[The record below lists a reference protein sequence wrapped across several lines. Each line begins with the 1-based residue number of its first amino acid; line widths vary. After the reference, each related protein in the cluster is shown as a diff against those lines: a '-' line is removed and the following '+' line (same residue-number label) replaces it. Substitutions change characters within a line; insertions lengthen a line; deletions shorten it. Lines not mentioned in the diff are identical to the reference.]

1 MRPRALVYGDVD
13 LNLIDGSAIWAQGMV
28 QALARAGC
36 AVTLVLKAPV
46 RTGRLVDPLRA
57 LPGVTVRS
65 PHAEGLIDIEG
76 AMPPKTAAA
85 VLARVD
91 EEERRGSGE
100 GEPPE
105 GGFDLII
112 VRGRRLAGKLSAG
125 PLAGRLWTYLT
136 DVPQSAAQFDG
147 SSKGELRRI
156 ADASRVLL
164 CQTEELRGFLES
176 AVPATAGKSVLFP
189 PVVVLPDGLEPRPSG
204 APDGRALKLVYT
216 GKFAPRWN
224 TYEMTSL
231 PRLLAIRGV
240 DAELNMVGDKIHD
253 DPEDPGFATRM
264 RTALE
269 SGQGVV
275 WHGGHPRAEA
285 MRLTAACDVGL
296 SWRHPEMDASLELS
310 TKVLEC
316 GTLGVP
322 VVLNRTPMH
331 ERLFGVDYP
340 LFAATETDVLD
351 ALTLIGKNPDVF
363 TLAAERCRAAAA
375 EFTLDAAAGRLRVCL
390 AQTFPEPSP
399 TVLAAAAEH
408 ERTTARL
415 GTAGDDGL
423 AALDEALTGSAAAAA
438 ASPGGQRRLRVGV
451 AGHDLKF
458 FTRLLD
464 YLRSRPDME
473 VRVDKWAAL
482 KVHDEDRSQELADW
496 ADVIVCEWCGPNA
509 IWYAHHKRPGQR
521 LVVRLH
527 RFELYARWPRHLPI
541 DAVDEIICVSPHYA
555 DLTRELTGWPTGKVT
570 TIPNWVDD
578 HQLDRP
584 KLTGAEH
591 HLGMIGIAPSRK
603 RLDLALDALE
613 ELRRDDPRFTLFVKT
628 KLPWEYWW
636 IWQKEEERAHYEQV
650 FRRIR
655 RSPLLAGGVV
665 FDSYGRDVASWL
677 RRIGFVLST
686 SDDESF
692 HLAPAEGMA
701 SGAVPVLL
709 GWPGAET
716 IYDARW
722 IHADPSAMAAS
733 IASTVSLGRWE
744 HDRLLARDQ
753 VRAAYG
759 LDEVCRQW
767 TDMLATTTEAT
778 PARTP

>member
-1 MRPRALVYGDVD
+1 M
-13 LNLIDGSAIWAQGMV
+13 NLIDGSAIWVQGMV

-65 PHAEGLIDIEG
+65 PHAERLVDAAQ
-76 AMPPKTAAA
+76 AMAPRTAAQI
-85 VLARVD
+85 LARVD
-91 EEERRGSGE
+91 GDD
-100 GEPPE
+100 P
-105 GGFDLII
+105 FDLVV
-112 VRGRRLAGKLSAG
+112 VRGRRLAAKLAAS

-136 DVPQSAAQFDG
+136 DVPQAAGAFEG
-147 SSKGELRRI
+147 AAKGELRRI
-156 ADASRVLL
+156 ADASRLLL

-189 PVVVLPDGLEPRPSG
+189 PVVVLPDGLEPRPDG
-204 APDGRALKLVYT
+204 PPDGRALRLVYT

-231 PRLLAIRGV
+231 PRLLGMRGV
-240 DAELNMVGDKIHD
+240 DAELHMVGDKIHD
-253 DPEDPGFATRM
+253 DPADPAFAARM

-269 SGQGVV
+269 TGQGVV
-275 WHGGHPRAEA
+275 WHGGHPRAGA
-285 MRLTAACDVGL
+285 MRLTAAGDVGL

-331 ERLFGVDYP
+331 ERLLGADYP
-340 LFAATETDVLD
+340 LFAASESDVVD
-351 ALTLIGKNPDVF
+351 ALTLIGKNPDVY
-363 TLAAERCRAAAA
+363 TLAAGRCRTAAAD
-375 EFTLDAAAGRLRVCL
+375 FTLDAAAGRLTRHL
-390 AQTFPEPSP
+390 AQAFPEPSDA
-399 TVLAAAAEH
+399 VLDATARYAARARAAATAPEVLSTAPPAEPP
-408 ERTTARL
+408 
-415 GTAGDDGL
+415 L
-423 AALDEALTGSAAAAA
+423 APLAVAE
-438 ASPGGQRRLRVGV
+438 RRLLRIGV

-473 VRVDKWAAL
+473 VRVDHWAAL
-482 KVHDEDRSQELADW
+482 KVHDPDRSRELADW
-496 ADVIVCEWCGPNA
+496 ADVVVCEWCGPNA
-509 IWYAHHKRPGQR
+509 LWYARNKRPGQR

-527 RFELYARWPRHLPI
+527 RFELYAGWPKHLDI
-541 DAVDEIICVSPHYA
+541 DAVDQVVCVSPHYA
-555 DLTRELTGWPTGKVT
+555 GLTRDITGWPAGKVT
-570 TIPNWVDD
+570 VVPNWVDD
-578 HQLDRP
+578 DQLDRP
-584 KLTGAEH
+584 KLAGARH

-603 RLDLALDALE
+603 RLDLALDVLE
-613 ELRRDDPRFTLFVKT
+613 ELRRDDPRFTLFVKS

-636 IWQKEEERAHYEQV
+636 IWQRDDEREHYERV

-655 RSPLLAGGVV
+655 RSPLLSGGVV

-701 SGAVPVLL
+701 AGAVPALL
-709 GWPGAET
+709 GWPGADT
-716 IYDARW
+716 IYDPRW
-722 IHADPSAMAAS
+722 IHPDPAAMAAS
-733 IASTVSLGRWE
+733 IASTVAGGRWE
-744 HDRLLARDQ
+744 DERRLAREQ

-759 LDEVCRQW
+759 LEEVCRQW
-767 TDMLATTTEAT
+767 TGLLAAA
-778 PARTP
+778 PARPAEII

>member
-13 LNLIDGSAIWAQGMV
+13 LNMIDGSAIWAQGTV

-36 AVTLVLKAPV
+36 EVTLVLKAPV

-57 LPGVTVRS
+57 VPGVTVRS
-65 PHAEGLIDIEG
+65 PHAEGMFDG
-76 AMPPKTAAA
+76 VMVPRHAATI
-85 VLARVD
+85 LARID
-91 EEERRGSGE
+91 AEEQ
-100 GEPPE
+100 
-105 GGFDLII
+105 GGFDLVV
-112 VRGRRLAGKLSAG
+112 VRGRRVAGRLSMG

-136 DVPQSAAQFDG
+136 DVPQSAAEFTA
-147 SSKGELRRI
+147 SAKAELRRI

-164 CQTEELRGFLES
+164 CQTEELRGFLEG

-189 PVVVLPDGLEPRPSG
+189 PVVVLPDGLEPRPAE
-204 APDGRALKLVYT
+204 APHGRALRLVYT

-231 PRLLAIRGV
+231 PRLLAVRGV
-240 DAELNMVGDKIHD
+240 DAELHMVGDKIHD
-253 DPEDPGFATRM
+253 DPADPGFASRM

-269 SGQGVV
+269 TGEGVV

-296 SWRHPEMDASLELS
+296 SWRDAGMDASLELS

-331 ERLFGVDYP
+331 ERLLGADYP
-340 LFAATETDVLD
+340 LFAATEADVLD

-363 TLAAERCRAAAA
+363 TLAVERCRAAAA
-375 EFTLDAAAGRLRVCL
+375 GFTLDAAADRLRTYLSQV
-390 AQTFPEPSP
+390 FPEPSEA
-399 TVLAAAAEH
+399 VLSVKS
-408 ERTTARL
+408 R
-415 GTAGDDGL
+415 
-423 AALDEALTGSAAAAA
+423 
-438 ASPGGQRRLRVGV
+438 PLRVGV

-458 FTRLLD
+458 FSRLLD

-473 VRVDKWAAL
+473 IRVDHWAAL
-482 KVHDEDRSQELADW
+482 KAHDEKRSRALADW
-496 ADVIVCEWCGPNA
+496 ADVVVCEWCGPNA
-509 IWYAHHKRPGQR
+509 LWYARHKRPGQR
-521 LVVRLH
+521 LLVRLH
-527 RFELYARWPRHLPI
+527 RFELYAGWPRQLKI
-541 DAVDEIICVSPHYA
+541 DAVDRVICVSPHYNA
-555 DLTRELTGWPTGKVT
+555 LTRETTGWPAEKVVT
-570 TIPNWVDD
+570 VPNWVDD
-578 HQLDRP
+578 AQFDRD

-603 RLDLALDALE
+603 RLDLALDVLE
-613 ELRRDDPRFTLFVKT
+613 ELRRDDPRFTLFVKS

-636 IWQKEEERAHYEQV
+636 IWQKDEERAHYENV
-650 FRRIR
+650 FRRVR
-655 RSPLLAGGVV
+655 RSRLLSGGVV
-665 FDSYGRDVASWL
+665 FDTYGRDVASWL
-677 RRIGFVLST
+677 RRVGFVLST

-701 SGAVPVLL
+701 SGAVPALL
-709 GWPGAET
+709 PWPGAET
-716 IYDARW
+716 VYDTRW
-722 IHADPSAMAAS
+722 IHETPSAMAAS
-733 IASTVSLGRWE
+733 IAATVAEGRWE
-744 HDRLLARDQ
+744 ADRALARSQ

-767 TDMLATTTEAT
+767 TELLAT
-778 PARTP
+778 

>member
-1 MRPRALVYGDVD
+1 
-13 LNLIDGSAIWAQGMV
+13 MV
-28 QALARAGC
+28 QAAARAGC
-36 AVTLVLKAPV
+36 EVTLVLKAPV

-57 LPGVTVRS
+57 LPSVTVLS
-65 PHAEGLIDIEG
+65 PHAEGLVEG
-76 AMPPKTAAA
+76 EAGMQPKQAAA
-85 VLARVD
+85 VLAAID
-91 EEERRGSGE
+91 EAD
-100 GEPPE
+100 P
-105 GGFDLII
+105 FDLVV

-136 DVPQSAAQFDG
+136 DVPQSAGEFAG
-147 SSKGELRRI
+147 SAKGELRRI
-156 ADASRVLL
+156 ADASRMLL

-176 AVPATAGKSVLFP
+176 AVAATAGKSVLFP
-189 PVVVLPDGLEPRPSG
+189 PVVVLPDGMTGRPDG
-204 APDGRALKLVYT
+204 PPEGRALKLVYT

-224 TYEMTSL
+224 TYEMASL
-231 PRLLAIRGV
+231 PRLLARRGV
-240 DAELNMVGDKIHD
+240 DAELHMVGDKIHD
-253 DPEDPGFATRM
+253 DPKDPGYAERM
-264 RTALE
+264 RAALE

-331 ERLFGVDYP
+331 ERLFGADYP
-340 LFAATETDVLD
+340 LFAATEDDVVD
-351 ALTLIGKNPDVF
+351 ALALIGKNPDVH
-363 TLAAERCRAAAA
+363 TLAVERCRAAAA
-375 EFTLDAAAGRLRVCL
+375 EYSLDAAAGRLRGYL
-390 AQTFPEPSP
+390 AQAFPEPSEA
-399 TVLAAAAEH
+399 VL
-408 ERTTARL
+408 
-415 GTAGDDGL
+415 
-423 AALDEALTGSAAAAA
+423 SAARAIAEA
-438 ASPGGQRRLRVGV
+438 PVPEGRRLRVGV

-464 YLRSRPDME
+464 YLESRPDME
-473 VRVDKWAAL
+473 VRVDHWAAL
-482 KVHDEDRSQELADW
+482 KSHDPERSQALADW
-496 ADVIVCEWCGPNA
+496 ADVVICEWCGPNA
-509 IWYAHHKRPGQR
+509 LWYAAHKRPGQR
-521 LVVRLH
+521 LLVRLH
-527 RFELYARWPRHLPI
+527 RFELYAAWPRHLDI
-541 DAVDEIICVSPHYA
+541 DAVDQVICVSPHYA
-555 DLTRELTGWPTGKVT
+555 DLTREMTGWPAEKVVVV
-570 TIPNWVDD
+570 PNWVDD
-578 HQLDRP
+578 LQLDRP
-584 KLTGAEH
+584 KLAGAEH

-613 ELRRDDPRFTLFVKT
+613 ELRREDPRFTLFVKS

-636 IWQKEEERAHYEQV
+636 IWEKPEERAHYEEV

-665 FDSYGRDVASWL
+665 FDSYGRDVPAWL

-709 GWPGAET
+709 GWPGADT
-716 IYDARW
+716 IYDTRW
-722 IHADPSAMAAS
+722 IHRDAPAMAAS
-733 IASTVSLGRWE
+733 IAATVREGRWE
-744 HDRLLARDQ
+744 EERALARSQ
-753 VRAAYG
+753 VRGAYA

-767 TDMLATTTEAT
+767 TDLLAGV
-778 PARTP
+778 PAAPVPAGKP

>member
-1 MRPRALVYGDVD
+1 
-13 LNLIDGSAIWAQGMV
+13 MV

-36 AVTLVLKAPV
+36 AVTLLLKAPV

-65 PHAEGLIDIEG
+65 PHAERLVNVEG
-76 AMPPKTAAA
+76 GMPPKLAAA
-85 VLARVD
+85 ILARVD
-91 EEERRGSGE
+91 EED
-100 GEPPE
+100 P
-105 GGFDLII
+105 FDLIV

-125 PLAGRLWTYLT
+125 PLAGRMWTYLT
-136 DVPQSAAQFDG
+136 DVPQAAGEFSGSA
-147 SSKGELRRI
+147 KGELRRI

-164 CQTEELRGFLES
+164 CQTEELRGFLEA

-189 PVVVLPDGLEPRPSG
+189 PVVVLPEGLETRPEG
-204 APDGRALKLVYT
+204 APDGRALRLVYT

-231 PRLLAIRGV
+231 PRLLGMRGV
-240 DAELNMVGDKIHD
+240 DAELHMVGDKIHD
-253 DPEDPGFATRM
+253 DPDDPGFSTRM

-269 SGQGVV
+269 GGQGVV

-285 MRLTAACDVGL
+285 MRLTAGCDVGL

-331 ERLFGVDYP
+331 ERLFGADYP

-363 TLAAERCRAAAA
+363 TLAVDRCRAAAA
-375 EFTLDAAAGRLRVCL
+375 EFTLDAAAGRLRGWL
-390 AQTFPEPSP
+390 TQTFPEPSAA
-399 TVLAAAAEH
+399 VLDAAAEH
-408 ERTTARL
+408 ERVAARHR
-415 GTAGDDGL
+415 
-423 AALDEALTGSAAAAA
+423 AAAEGGGMGGLDDALSGAA
-438 ASPGGQRRLRVGV
+438 RAVGAGEGRRKLRIGV

-464 YLRSRPDME
+464 YLQSRPDME
-473 VRVDKWAAL
+473 VRVDHWAAL
-482 KVHDEDRSQELADW
+482 KVHDEERSQELVDW

-509 IWYAHHKRPGQR
+509 IWFAQRKRPGQR

-527 RFELYARWPRHLPI
+527 RFELYARWPKHLDI
-541 DAVDEIICVSPHYA
+541 EAVDEIICVSPHYNA
-555 DLTRELTGWPTGKVT
+555 LTREITGWPAAKVVT
-570 TIPNWVDD
+570 VPNWVDD
-578 HQLDRP
+578 TQLDRP
-584 KLTGAEH
+584 KLPGAQY

-636 IWQKEEERAHYEQV
+636 IWQKEDERAHYEEV

-709 GWPGAET
+709 GWPGADT
-716 IYDARW
+716 IYDGRW

-733 IASTVSLGRWE
+733 ISTTVSLGRWE
-744 HDRLLARDQ
+744 QDRTLAREQ

-767 TDMLATTTEAT
+767 TDLLAASV
-778 PARTP
+778 

>member
-1 MRPRALVYGDVD
+1 
-13 LNLIDGSAIWAQGMV
+13 MV

-57 LPGVTVRS
+57 LPEVTVRS
-65 PHAEGLIDIEG
+65 PHAEGMVSFEG
-76 AMPPKTAAA
+76 GMPAKAAAA

-91 EEERRGSGE
+91 EEH
-100 GEPPE
+100 P
-105 GGFDLII
+105 FDLIV

-125 PLAGRLWTYLT
+125 PLAGRMWTYLT
-136 DVPQSAAQFDG
+136 DVPQSAGEFDG
-147 SSKGELRRI
+147 ASKGELRRI

-189 PVVVLPDGLEPRPSG
+189 PVVVLPEGLATRPDG
-204 APDGRALKLVYT
+204 APDGRALKLAYT

-231 PRLLAIRGV
+231 PRLLAMRGV
-240 DAELNMVGDKIHD
+240 DAELHMVGDKIHD
-253 DPEDPGFATRM
+253 DPKDPGFATRM

-269 SGQGVV
+269 SGQGVI

-322 VVLNRTPMH
+322 VVMNRTPMH
-331 ERLFGVDYP
+331 ERLFGADYP
-340 LFAATETDVLD
+340 LFASTETDVLD

-363 TLAAERCRAAAA
+363 TLAVQRCRAAAA
-375 EFTLDAAAGRLRVCL
+375 EFTLDAAAARLRGHL
-390 AQTFPEPSP
+390 ARTFPEPSP
-399 TVLAAAAEH
+399 RVLAAAVEH
-408 ERTTARL
+408 ERVGVRPA
-415 GTAGDDGL
+415 D
-423 AALDEALTGSAAAAA
+423 ALSDVSAPA
-438 ASPGGQRRLRVGV
+438 ASAVSSAPAAPAGPAAGEGRRLRVGV

-458 FTRLLD
+458 FSRLLD
-464 YLRSRPDME
+464 YLQSRPDME
-473 VRVDKWAAL
+473 VRVDHWAAL
-482 KVHDEDRSQELADW
+482 KVHDEERSQELVDW

-509 IWYAHHKRPGQR
+509 IWFAQRKRPGQR

-527 RFELYARWPRHLPI
+527 RFELYARWPQHLDI

-555 DLTRELTGWPTGKVT
+555 DLTREITGWPADKVT

-578 HQLDRP
+578 QQLDRA
-584 KLTGAEH
+584 KLPGAQH

-613 ELRRDDPRFTLFVKT
+613 ELRRDDPRFTLFIKT

-636 IWQKEEERAHYEQV
+636 IWQKEEEREHYEKV

-701 SGAVPVLL
+701 AGAVPVLL
-709 GWPGAET
+709 NWPGADT
-716 IYDARW
+716 IYDRRW
-722 IHADPSAMAAS
+722 IHADPPAMAAS
-733 IASTVSLGRWE
+733 IAATVSLGRWE
-744 HDRLLARDQ
+744 QDRLLARDQ

-767 TDMLATTTEAT
+767 TDMLAAT
-778 PARTP
+778 GAPKAARQARTA

>member
-13 LNLIDGSAIWAQGMV
+13 LNIIDGSAIWAQGMV
-28 QALARAGC
+28 QALVRAGC
-36 AVTLVLKAPV
+36 EVTLVLKAPV
-46 RTGRLVDPLRA
+46 RTGRLVDPLRG

-65 PHAEGLIDIEG
+65 PHEEGLFEG
-76 AMPPKTAAA
+76 PAGMAPRQAAE

-91 EEERRGSGE
+91 AEE
-100 GEPPE
+100 PH
-105 GGFDLII
+105 DLVV
-112 VRGRRLAGKLSAG
+112 VRGRVLAGKLAAG
-125 PLAGRLWTYLT
+125 PMAGRLWTYLT
-136 DVPQSAAQFDG
+136 DVPQSAAEFTA
-147 SSKGELRRI
+147 SAKGDLRRI

-189 PVVVLPDGLEPRPSG
+189 PVVVLPDGLETRRPG
-204 APDGRALKLVYT
+204 PADGPLRLVYT

-231 PRLLAIRGV
+231 PRLLAVRGV
-240 DAELNMVGDKIHD
+240 DAELHMVGDKIHD
-253 DPEDPGFATRM
+253 DPSDPGFAARM

-269 SGQGVV
+269 TGEGVV

-296 SWRHPEMDASLELS
+296 SWRDASMDASLEVS

-331 ERLFGVDYP
+331 ERLLGTDYP
-340 LFAATETDVLD
+340 LFAATEDDVLD
-351 ALTLIGKNPDVF
+351 ALALIGKNPEVF
-363 TLAAERCRAAAA
+363 TLAADRCRAAAA
-375 EFTLDAAAGRLRVCL
+375 GFTLDAAAARLRGHL
-390 AQTFPEPSP
+390 AQAFPEPSEK
-399 TVLAAAAEH
+399 VLAVK
-408 ERTTARL
+408 
-415 GTAGDDGL
+415 G
-423 AALDEALTGSAAAAA
+423 
-438 ASPGGQRRLRVGV
+438 RRLRVGV

-458 FTRLLD
+458 FSRLLD
-464 YLRSRPDME
+464 YLRSRPDLE
-473 VRVDKWAAL
+473 VQVDHWAAL
-482 KVHDEDRSQELADW
+482 KAHDEERSQALVDW

-509 IWYAHHKRPGQR
+509 LWYARHKRPDQR

-527 RFELYARWPRHLPI
+527 RFELYAGWPKQLDI
-541 DAVDEIICVSPHYA
+541 GAVDKVVCVSPHYDA
-555 DLTRELTGWPTGKVT
+555 LTREITGWPAEKVL

-578 HQLDRP
+578 AQLDRA
-584 KLTGAEH
+584 KLPGAGH

-603 RLDLALDALE
+603 RLDLALDVVE
-613 ELRRDDPRFTLFVKT
+613 ELRRDDSRFTLFVKS

-636 IWQKEEERAHYEQV
+636 IWQKDEERAHYEEV

-655 RSPLLAGGVV
+655 RSRVLSGGVV

-677 RRIGFVLST
+677 RRIGWVLST

-701 SGAVPVLL
+701 SGAVPALL
-709 GWPGAET
+709 PWPGADT
-716 IYDARW
+716 IYDRRW
-722 IHADPSAMAAS
+722 IHDDTSAMAAS
-733 IASTVSLGRWE
+733 IATTVSLDRWQDDAE
-744 HDRLLARDQ
+744 QARAQ
-753 VRAAYG
+753 VKAAYG

-767 TDMLATTTEAT
+767 TDLLTG
-778 PARTP
+778 

>member
-1 MRPRALVYGDVD
+1 
-13 LNLIDGSAIWAQGMV
+13 MV

-76 AMPPKTAAA
+76 GMPPKAAAA

-91 EEERRGSGE
+91 EEERLRPAAGGPPH
-100 GEPPE
+100 PPE
-105 GGFDLII
+105 GGFDMIV

-136 DVPQSAAQFDG
+136 DVPQSAALFDG

-189 PVVVLPDGLEPRPSG
+189 PVVVLPDGLEPRRDG
-204 APDGRALKLVYT
+204 APDGRALTLVYT

-240 DAELNMVGDKIHD
+240 DAELHMVGDKIHD
-253 DPEDPGFATRM
+253 DPADPGFATRM

-331 ERLFGVDYP
+331 ERLFGTDYP
-340 LFAATETDVLD
+340 LFASTETDVLD
-351 ALTLIGKNPDVF
+351 ALTLIGKNSDVF
-363 TLAAERCRAAAA
+363 TLAVERCRAAAA
-375 EFTLDAAAGRLRVCL
+375 GFTLDAAAERLRGCVER
-390 AQTFPEPSP
+390 TFPEPSAA
-399 TVLAAAAEH
+399 VLAAAEEH
-408 ERTTARL
+408 ERVAVRL
-415 GTAGDDGL
+415 GAAGGGGP
-423 AALDEALTGSAAAAA
+423 ARPDEALAGTAAPSGSAPPDAAQ
-438 ASPGGQRRLRVGV
+438 GGPRRLRVGV

-482 KVHDEDRSQELADW
+482 KVHDEDRSRELADW
-496 ADVIVCEWCGPNA
+496 ADVVVCEWCGPNA
-509 IWYAHHKRPGQR
+509 IWYARNKRPGQR

-541 DAVDEIICVSPHYA
+541 DEVDEVICVSPHYA
-555 DLTRELTGWPTGKVT
+555 DLTREITGWPAGKVT

-636 IWQKEEERAHYEQV
+636 IWQKEEEREHYERV

-701 SGAVPVLL
+701 SGAVPALL
-709 GWPGAET
+709 GWPGADT
-716 IYDARW
+716 IYDTRW
-722 IHADPSAMAAS
+722 IHDDPSAMAAS

-767 TDMLATTTEAT
+767 TDMLAAT
-778 PARTP
+778 AVGATAVRTP

>member
-13 LNLIDGSAIWAQGMV
+13 LNMIDGSAIWAQGTV

-36 AVTLVLKAPV
+36 EVTLVLKAPV

-57 LPGVTVRS
+57 VPGVTVRS
-65 PHAEGLIDIEG
+65 PHAEGMFDG
-76 AMPPKTAAA
+76 VMVPRHAATI
-85 VLARVD
+85 LARID
-91 EEERRGSGE
+91 AEEQ
-100 GEPPE
+100 
-105 GGFDLII
+105 GGFDLVV
-112 VRGRRLAGKLSAG
+112 VRGRRVAGRLSMG

-136 DVPQSAAQFDG
+136 DVPQSAAEFTA
-147 SSKGELRRI
+147 SAKAELRRI

-164 CQTEELRGFLES
+164 CQTEELRGFLEG

-189 PVVVLPDGLEPRPSG
+189 PVVVLPDGLEPRPAE
-204 APDGRALKLVYT
+204 APHGRALRLVYT

-231 PRLLAIRGV
+231 PRLLAVRGV
-240 DAELNMVGDKIHD
+240 DAELHMIGDKIHD
-253 DPEDPGFATRM
+253 DPADPGFASRM

-269 SGQGVV
+269 TGEGVV

-296 SWRHPEMDASLELS
+296 SWRDAGMDASLELS

-331 ERLFGVDYP
+331 ERLLGADYP
-340 LFAATETDVLD
+340 LFAATEADVLD

-363 TLAAERCRAAAA
+363 TLAVERCRAAAA
-375 EFTLDAAAGRLRVCL
+375 GFTLDAAADRLRTYLSQV
-390 AQTFPEPSP
+390 FPEPSEA
-399 TVLAAAAEH
+399 VLSVKS
-408 ERTTARL
+408 R
-415 GTAGDDGL
+415 
-423 AALDEALTGSAAAAA
+423 
-438 ASPGGQRRLRVGV
+438 PLRVGV

-458 FTRLLD
+458 FSRLLD

-473 VRVDKWAAL
+473 IRVDHWAAL
-482 KVHDEDRSQELADW
+482 KAHDEKRSRALADW
-496 ADVIVCEWCGPNA
+496 ADVVVCEWCGPNA
-509 IWYAHHKRPGQR
+509 LWYARHKRPGQR
-521 LVVRLH
+521 LLVRLH
-527 RFELYARWPRHLPI
+527 RFELYAAWPRQLKI
-541 DAVDEIICVSPHYA
+541 DAVDRVICVSPHYNA
-555 DLTRELTGWPTGKVT
+555 LTRETTGWPAEKVVT
-570 TIPNWVDD
+570 VPNWVDD
-578 HQLDRP
+578 AQFDRD

-603 RLDLALDALE
+603 RLDLALDVLE
-613 ELRRDDPRFTLFVKT
+613 ELRRDDPRFTLFVKS

-636 IWQKEEERAHYEQV
+636 IWQKDEERAHYENV
-650 FRRIR
+650 FRRVR
-655 RSPLLAGGVV
+655 RSRLLSGGVV
-665 FDSYGRDVASWL
+665 FDTYGRDVASWL
-677 RRIGFVLST
+677 RRVGFVLST

-701 SGAVPVLL
+701 SGAVPALL
-709 GWPGAET
+709 PWPGAET
-716 IYDARW
+716 IYDTRW
-722 IHADPSAMAAS
+722 IHETPSAMAAS
-733 IASTVSLGRWE
+733 IAATVAEGRWE
-744 HDRLLARDQ
+744 ADRALARSQ

-767 TDMLATTTEAT
+767 TELLAT
-778 PARTP
+778 

>member
-13 LNLIDGSAIWAQGMV
+13 LNMIDGSAIWAQGTV

-36 AVTLVLKAPV
+36 EVTLVLKAPV

-57 LPGVTVRS
+57 VPGVTVRS
-65 PHAEGLIDIEG
+65 PHAEGMFDG
-76 AMPPKTAAA
+76 VMVPRHAATI
-85 VLARVD
+85 LARID
-91 EEERRGSGE
+91 AEEQ
-100 GEPPE
+100 
-105 GGFDLII
+105 GGFDLVV
-112 VRGRRLAGKLSAG
+112 VRGRRVAGRLSMG

-136 DVPQSAAQFDG
+136 DVPQSAAEFTA
-147 SSKGELRRI
+147 SAKAELRRI

-164 CQTEELRGFLES
+164 CQTEELRGFLEG

-189 PVVVLPDGLEPRPSG
+189 PVVVLPDGLEPRPAE
-204 APDGRALKLVYT
+204 APHGRALRLVYT

-231 PRLLAIRGV
+231 PRLLAVRGV
-240 DAELNMVGDKIHD
+240 DAELHMIGDKIHD
-253 DPEDPGFATRM
+253 DPADPGFASRM

-269 SGQGVV
+269 TGEGVV

-296 SWRHPEMDASLELS
+296 SWRDAGMDASLELS

-331 ERLFGVDYP
+331 ERLLGADYP
-340 LFAATETDVLD
+340 LFAATEADVLD

-363 TLAAERCRAAAA
+363 TLAVERCRAAAA
-375 EFTLDAAAGRLRVCL
+375 GFTLDAAADRLRTYLSQV
-390 AQTFPEPSP
+390 FPEPSEA
-399 TVLAAAAEH
+399 VLSVKS
-408 ERTTARL
+408 R
-415 GTAGDDGL
+415 
-423 AALDEALTGSAAAAA
+423 
-438 ASPGGQRRLRVGV
+438 PLRVGV

-458 FTRLLD
+458 FSRLLD

-473 VRVDKWAAL
+473 IRVDHWAAL
-482 KVHDEDRSQELADW
+482 KAHDEKRSRALADW
-496 ADVIVCEWCGPNA
+496 ADVVVCEWCGPNA
-509 IWYAHHKRPGQR
+509 LWYARHKRPGQR
-521 LVVRLH
+521 LLVRLH
-527 RFELYARWPRHLPI
+527 RFELYAGWPRQLKI
-541 DAVDEIICVSPHYA
+541 DAVDRVICVSPHYNA
-555 DLTRELTGWPTGKVT
+555 LTRETTGWPAEKVVT
-570 TIPNWVDD
+570 VPNWVDD
-578 HQLDRP
+578 AQFDRD

-603 RLDLALDALE
+603 RLDLALDVLE
-613 ELRRDDPRFTLFVKT
+613 ELRRDDPRFTLFVKS

-636 IWQKEEERAHYEQV
+636 IWQKDEERAHYENV
-650 FRRIR
+650 FRRVR
-655 RSPLLAGGVV
+655 RSRLLSGGVV
-665 FDSYGRDVASWL
+665 FDTYGRDVASWL
-677 RRIGFVLST
+677 RRVGFVLST

-701 SGAVPVLL
+701 SGAVPALL
-709 GWPGAET
+709 PWPGAET
-716 IYDARW
+716 IYDTRW
-722 IHADPSAMAAS
+722 IHETPSAMAAS
-733 IASTVSLGRWE
+733 IAATVAEGRWE
-744 HDRLLARDQ
+744 ADRALARSQ

-767 TDMLATTTEAT
+767 TELLAT
-778 PARTP
+778 

>member
-13 LNLIDGSAIWAQGMV
+13 LNMIDGSAIWAQGTV

-36 AVTLVLKAPV
+36 EVTLVLKAPV

-57 LPGVTVRS
+57 VPGVTVRS
-65 PHAEGLIDIEG
+65 PHAEGMFDG
-76 AMPPKTAAA
+76 VMVPRHAATI
-85 VLARVD
+85 LARID
-91 EEERRGSGE
+91 AEEQ
-100 GEPPE
+100 
-105 GGFDLII
+105 GGFDLVV
-112 VRGRRLAGKLSAG
+112 VRGRRVAGRLSMG

-136 DVPQSAAQFDG
+136 DVPQSAAEFTA
-147 SSKGELRRI
+147 SAKAELRRI

-164 CQTEELRGFLES
+164 CQTEELRGFLEG

-189 PVVVLPDGLEPRPSG
+189 PVVVLPDGLEPRPAE
-204 APDGRALKLVYT
+204 APHGRALRLVYT

-231 PRLLAIRGV
+231 PRLLAVRGV
-240 DAELNMVGDKIHD
+240 DAELHMIGDKIHD
-253 DPEDPGFATRM
+253 DPADPGFASRM

-269 SGQGVV
+269 TGEGVV

-296 SWRHPEMDASLELS
+296 SWRDAGMDASLELS

-331 ERLFGVDYP
+331 ERLLGADYP
-340 LFAATETDVLD
+340 LFAATEADVLD

-363 TLAAERCRAAAA
+363 TLAVERCRAAAA
-375 EFTLDAAAGRLRVCL
+375 GFTLDAAADRLRTYLSQV
-390 AQTFPEPSP
+390 FPEPSEA
-399 TVLAAAAEH
+399 VLSVKS
-408 ERTTARL
+408 R
-415 GTAGDDGL
+415 
-423 AALDEALTGSAAAAA
+423 
-438 ASPGGQRRLRVGV
+438 PLRVGV

-458 FTRLLD
+458 FSRLLD

-473 VRVDKWAAL
+473 IRVDHWAAL
-482 KVHDEDRSQELADW
+482 KAHDEKRSCALADW
-496 ADVIVCEWCGPNA
+496 ADVVVCEWCGPNA
-509 IWYAHHKRPGQR
+509 LWYARHKRPGQR
-521 LVVRLH
+521 LLVRLH
-527 RFELYARWPRHLPI
+527 RFELYAAWPRQLKI
-541 DAVDEIICVSPHYA
+541 DAVDRVICVSPHYNA
-555 DLTRELTGWPTGKVT
+555 LTRETTGWPAEKVVT
-570 TIPNWVDD
+570 VPNWVDD
-578 HQLDRP
+578 AQFDRD

-603 RLDLALDALE
+603 RLDLALDVLE
-613 ELRRDDPRFTLFVKT
+613 ELRRDDPRFTLFVKS

-636 IWQKEEERAHYEQV
+636 IWQKDEERAHYENV
-650 FRRIR
+650 FRRVR
-655 RSPLLAGGVV
+655 RSRLLSGGVV
-665 FDSYGRDVASWL
+665 FDTYGRDVASWL
-677 RRIGFVLST
+677 RRVGFVLST

-701 SGAVPVLL
+701 SGAVPALL
-709 GWPGAET
+709 PWPGAET
-716 IYDARW
+716 IYDTRW
-722 IHADPSAMAAS
+722 IHETPSAMAAS
-733 IASTVSLGRWE
+733 IAATVAEGRWE
-744 HDRLLARDQ
+744 ADRALARSQ

-767 TDMLATTTEAT
+767 TELLAT
-778 PARTP
+778 

>member
-1 MRPRALVYGDVD
+1 
-13 LNLIDGSAIWAQGMV
+13 MV

-46 RTGRLVDPLRA
+46 RTGRLIDPLRA
-57 LPGVTVRS
+57 LPGVTVRA
-65 PHAEGLIDIEG
+65 PHAEGLVDPG
-76 AMPPKTAAA
+76 QSMPP
-85 VLARVD
+85 RVAGQILSRID
-91 EEERRGSGE
+91 AED
-100 GEPPE
+100 P
-105 GGFDLII
+105 FDLVV
-112 VRGRRLAGKLSAG
+112 VRGRRLAGKLAGG

-136 DVPQSAAQFDG
+136 DVPQSAGEFDG
-147 SSKGELRRI
+147 ASKGELRRI
-156 ADASRVLL
+156 ADASRTLL

-176 AVPATAGKSVLFP
+176 AVPAAAGKCALFP
-189 PVVVLPDGLEPRPSG
+189 PVVVLPEGLAARPDG
-204 APDGRALKLVYT
+204 APEGRALRLVYT

-231 PRLLAIRGV
+231 PRLLAVRGV
-240 DAELNMVGDKIHD
+240 EAELHMVGDKIHD
-253 DPEDPGFATRM
+253 DPKDPGFATRM

-269 SGQGVV
+269 TGRGVV

-285 MRLTAACDVGL
+285 MRLTAGCDVGL
-296 SWRHPEMDASLELS
+296 SWRHPELDASLELS

-331 ERLFGVDYP
+331 ERLFGADYP
-340 LFAATETDVLD
+340 LFAASEDDVVD
-351 ALTLIGKNPDVF
+351 ALALIGKNPEVY
-363 TLAAERCRAAAA
+363 TLAVDRCRAAAA
-375 EFTLDAAAGRLRVCL
+375 EYTLDAAAGRLVRYL
-390 AQTFPEPSP
+390 EQAFPAPSES
-399 TVLAAAAEH
+399 VLDAARAF
-408 ERTTARL
+408 
-415 GTAGDDGL
+415 AGAGPDGVLPESLPDGL
-423 AALDEALTGSAAAAA
+423 TGDLMADVGAGTGLG
-438 ASPGGQRRLRVGV
+438 ASTDGGAGTLAVNEPRKLRVGV

-473 VRVDKWAAL
+473 VRVDHWQAL
-482 KVHDEDRSQELADW
+482 KVHDPDRGQALIGW
-496 ADVIVCEWCGPNA
+496 ADVVICEWCGPNA
-509 IWYAHHKRPGQR
+509 LWYARHKRPGQR

-527 RFELYARWPRHLPI
+527 RFELYAGWPKHLDI
-541 DAVDEIICVSPHYA
+541 DAVDEVVCVSPHYA
-555 DLTRELTGWPTGKVT
+555 DLTREITGWPAAKVRPV
-570 TIPNWVDD
+570 PNWVDD

-584 KLTGAEH
+584 KLAGAQH

-613 ELRRDDPRFTLFVKT
+613 ELRRDDPRFTLFVKS

-636 IWQKEEERAHYEQV
+636 IWQRDDEREHYERV

-655 RSPLLAGGVV
+655 RSPLLSGGVV
-665 FDSYGRDVASWL
+665 FDAYGRDVASWL

-709 GWPGAET
+709 GWPGADT
-716 IYDARW
+716 IYDPRW

-733 IASTVSLGRWE
+733 IAGTVAEGRWE
-744 HDRLLARDQ
+744 ADRTLARDQ

-767 TDMLATTTEAT
+767 TDLLARPPAPVH
-778 PARTP
+778 PARVS

>member
-13 LNLIDGSAIWAQGMV
+13 LNMIDGSAIWAQGTV

-36 AVTLVLKAPV
+36 EVTLVLKAPV

-57 LPGVTVRS
+57 VPGVTVRS
-65 PHAEGLIDIEG
+65 PHAEGMFDG
-76 AMPPKTAAA
+76 VMVPRHAATI
-85 VLARVD
+85 LARID
-91 EEERRGSGE
+91 AEEQ
-100 GEPPE
+100 
-105 GGFDLII
+105 GGFDLVV
-112 VRGRRLAGKLSAG
+112 VRGRRVAGRLSMG

-136 DVPQSAAQFDG
+136 DVPQSAAEFTA
-147 SSKGELRRI
+147 SAKAELRRI

-164 CQTEELRGFLES
+164 CQTEELRGFLEG

-189 PVVVLPDGLEPRPSG
+189 PVVVLPDGLEPRPAE
-204 APDGRALKLVYT
+204 APHGRALRLVYT

-231 PRLLAIRGV
+231 PRLLAVRGV
-240 DAELNMVGDKIHD
+240 DAELHMIGDKIHD
-253 DPEDPGFATRM
+253 DPADPGFASRM

-269 SGQGVV
+269 TGEGVV

-296 SWRHPEMDASLELS
+296 SWRDAGMDASLELS

-331 ERLFGVDYP
+331 ERLLGADYP
-340 LFAATETDVLD
+340 LFAATEADVLD

-363 TLAAERCRAAAA
+363 TLAVERCRAAAA
-375 EFTLDAAAGRLRVCL
+375 GFTLDAAADRLRTYLSQV
-390 AQTFPEPSP
+390 FPEPSEA
-399 TVLAAAAEH
+399 VLSVKS
-408 ERTTARL
+408 R
-415 GTAGDDGL
+415 
-423 AALDEALTGSAAAAA
+423 
-438 ASPGGQRRLRVGV
+438 PLRVGV

-458 FTRLLD
+458 FSRLLD

-473 VRVDKWAAL
+473 IRVDHWAAL
-482 KVHDEDRSQELADW
+482 KAHDEKRSRALADW
-496 ADVIVCEWCGPNA
+496 ADVVVCEWCGPNA
-509 IWYAHHKRPGQR
+509 LWYARHKRPGQR
-521 LVVRLH
+521 LLVRLH
-527 RFELYARWPRHLPI
+527 RFELYAAWPRQLKI
-541 DAVDEIICVSPHYA
+541 DAVDRVICVSPHYNA
-555 DLTRELTGWPTGKVT
+555 LTRETTGWPAEKVVT
-570 TIPNWVDD
+570 VPNWVDD
-578 HQLDRP
+578 AQFDRD

-603 RLDLALDALE
+603 RLDLALDVLE
-613 ELRRDDPRFTLFVKT
+613 ELRRDDPRFTLFVKS

-636 IWQKEEERAHYEQV
+636 IWQKDEERAHYENV
-650 FRRIR
+650 FRRVR
-655 RSPLLAGGVV
+655 RSRLLSGGVV
-665 FDSYGRDVASWL
+665 FDTYGRDVASWL
-677 RRIGFVLST
+677 RRVGFVLST

-701 SGAVPVLL
+701 SGAVPALL
-709 GWPGAET
+709 PWPGAET
-716 IYDARW
+716 VYDTRW
-722 IHADPSAMAAS
+722 IHETPSAMAAS
-733 IASTVSLGRWE
+733 IAATVAEGRWE
-744 HDRLLARDQ
+744 ADRALARSQ

-767 TDMLATTTEAT
+767 TELLAT
-778 PARTP
+778 

>member
-1 MRPRALVYGDVD
+1 M
-13 LNLIDGSAIWAQGMV
+13 IDGSAIWAQGMV

-36 AVTLVLKAPV
+36 EVTLVLKAPV

-65 PHAEGLIDIEG
+65 PHAEGLFDG
-76 AMPPKTAAA
+76 SRGMSAKDAAQ
-85 VLARVD
+85 VLDRVD
-91 EEERRGSGE
+91 AEN
-100 GEPPE
+100 PH
-105 GGFDLII
+105 DLVV
-112 VRGRRLAGKLSAG
+112 VRGRRLAAKLSAG
-125 PLAGRLWTYLT
+125 SLAGRLWTYLT
-136 DVPQSAAQFDG
+136 DVPQSAAEFDTAA
-147 SSKGELRRI
+147 KAELRRI

-189 PVVVLPDGLEPRPSG
+189 PVVVLPDGLEPRPQG
-204 APDGRALKLVYT
+204 APDGRELRLVYT

-231 PRLLAIRGV
+231 PRLLSIRGV
-240 DAELNMVGDKIHD
+240 DAELHMVGDKIHD
-253 DPEDPGFATRM
+253 DPADPAFATRM

-269 SGQGVV
+269 SGDGVV

-296 SWRHPEMDASLELS
+296 SWRHPDMDASLELS

-331 ERLFGVDYP
+331 ERLLGADYP
-340 LFAATETDVLD
+340 LFAATEDDVLD

-363 TLAAERCRAAAA
+363 ALAVDRCRAAAA
-375 EFTLDAAAGRLRVCL
+375 DFTLDAAAERLRTYL
-390 AQTFPEPSP
+390 AQAFPEPSEK
-399 TVLAAAAEH
+399 VLAVKE
-408 ERTTARL
+408 
-415 GTAGDDGL
+415 
-423 AALDEALTGSAAAAA
+423 
-438 ASPGGQRRLRVGV
+438 RRLRIGV
-451 AGHDLKF
+451 ASHDLKF

-473 VRVDKWAAL
+473 IRVDHWSAL
-482 KVHDEDRSQELADW
+482 KAHDEKRSQDLIDW
-496 ADVIVCEWCGPNA
+496 ADVIICEWCGPNA
-509 IWYAHHKRPGQR
+509 LWYADRKRPDQR

-527 RFELYARWPRHLPI
+527 RFELYAAWPKKLNI
-541 DAVDEIICVSPHYA
+541 GAVDEVICVSPHYS
-555 DLTRELTGWPTGKVT
+555 DLTREITGWPADKVVT
-570 TIPNWVDD
+570 VPNWVDVD
-578 HQLDRP
+578 QLDRP
-584 KLTGAEH
+584 KLQGAEH

-603 RLDLALDALE
+603 RLDLALDIVE
-613 ELRRDDPRFTLFVKT
+613 QLRRDDPRFTLFVKS

-636 IWQKEEERAHYEQV
+636 IWQKDDEREHYEKL

-655 RSPLLAGGVV
+655 RSKHLSGGVV

-701 SGAVPVLL
+701 SGAIPALL
-709 GWPGAET
+709 PWPGSDT
-716 IYDARW
+716 IYDRRW
-722 IHADPSAMAAS
+722 IHETPQDMAAS
-733 IASTVSLGRWE
+733 IAATVSEGRWE
-744 HDRLLARDQ
+744 AEAELARTQ
-753 VRAAYG
+753 VREAYS
-759 LDEVCRQW
+759 LTKVCNQW
-767 TDMLATTTEAT
+767 TDVLAQ
-778 PARTP
+778 

>member
-1 MRPRALVYGDVD
+1 VRPRALVYGDVD

-65 PHAEGLIDIEG
+65 PHAEGRADG
-76 AMPPKTAAA
+76 GPDGRRGMPAKQAAA
-85 VLARVD
+85 VLAAID
-91 EEERRGSGE
+91 AEE
-100 GEPPE
+100 PH
-105 GGFDLII
+105 DLVV
-112 VRGRRLAGKLSAG
+112 VRGRRLAGKLAAG

-136 DVPQSAAQFDG
+136 DVPQSAAEFDG
-147 SSKGELRRI
+147 AAKGELRRI

-164 CQTEELRGFLES
+164 CQTEELRSFLES

-189 PVVVLPDGLEPRPSG
+189 PVVVLPEGLEPRTGENPE
-204 APDGRALKLVYT
+204 GRTLKLVYT

-231 PRLLAIRGV
+231 PRLLAMRGV
-240 DAELNMVGDKIHD
+240 DAELHMVGDKIHD
-253 DPEDPGFATRM
+253 DPQDPGFSARM

-269 SGQGVV
+269 SAQGVV

-285 MRLTAACDVGL
+285 MRITAGCDVGL

-316 GTLGVP
+316 GALGVP
-322 VVLNRTPMH
+322 VLLNRTPMH
-331 ERLFGVDYP
+331 ERLFGADYP
-340 LFAATETDVLD
+340 LFVASESDVVD
-351 ALTLIGKNPDVF
+351 ALTLIGKNPDLYG
-363 TLAAERCRAAAA
+363 LAVERCRAAAR
-375 EFTLDAAAGRLRVCL
+375 EFTLDAAADRLGVCL
-390 AQTFPEPSP
+390 AQSFPEPSEA
-399 TVLAAAAEH
+399 VLAAA
-408 ERTTARL
+408 R
-415 GTAGDDGL
+415 D
-423 AALDEALTGSAAAAA
+423 AAARSATV
-438 ASPGGQRRLRVGV
+438 SGPGGGTPGERRLRVGV

-473 VRVDKWAAL
+473 VRVDHWAAL
-482 KVHDEDRSQELADW
+482 KVHDPDRSRELVEW
-496 ADVIVCEWCGPNA
+496 ADVVVCEWCGPNA
-509 IWYAHHKRPGQR
+509 LWYAQHKRPGQR
-521 LVVRLH
+521 LLVRLH
-527 RFELYARWPRHLPI
+527 RFELYAAWPRRLDI
-541 DAVDEIICVSPHYA
+541 DAVDQVICVSPHYA
-555 DLTRELTGWPTGKVT
+555 RLTREITGWPADKVT
-570 TIPNWVDD
+570 VVPNWVDD
-578 HQLDRP
+578 RLLDRP
-584 KLTGAEH
+584 KLAGAEH

-603 RLDLALDALE
+603 RLDLALDVLE
-613 ELRRDDPRFTLFVKT
+613 ELRRDDPRFTLFVKS

-636 IWQKEEERAHYEQV
+636 IWQRDEERAHYEKV

-665 FDSYGRDVASWL
+665 FDSYGRDVAAWL

-709 GWPGAET
+709 GWPGADT
-716 IYDARW
+716 IYDTRW
-722 IHADPSAMAAS
+722 IHADASTMAAS
-733 IASTVSLGRWE
+733 IAATVWQGRWE
-744 HDRLLARDQ
+744 AERLLARDQ
-753 VRAAYG
+753 VRRAYA
-759 LDEVCRQW
+759 LEEVCRQW
-767 TDMLATTTEAT
+767 TDLLAGV
-778 PARTP
+778 PAGV

>member
-1 MRPRALVYGDVD
+1 
-13 LNLIDGSAIWAQGMV
+13 MV
-28 QALARAGC
+28 QAAARAGC

-57 LPGVTVRS
+57 LPDVTVLS
-65 PHAEGLIDIEG
+65 PHAEGLVEG
-76 AMPPKTAAA
+76 EAAMQPKQAAA
-85 VLARVD
+85 VLARID
-91 EEERRGSGE
+91 EA
-100 GEPPE
+100 EP
-105 GGFDLII
+105 FDLIV

-125 PLAGRLWTYLT
+125 PLAGRMWTYLT
-136 DVPQSAAQFDG
+136 DVPQSAGEFSG
-147 SSKGELRRI
+147 SAKGELRRI

-164 CQTEELRGFLES
+164 CQTEELRGFMES

-189 PVVVLPDGLEPRPSG
+189 PVVVLPDGMTGREGG
-204 APDGRALKLVYT
+204 APEGRALKLVYT

-224 TYEMTSL
+224 TYEMASL
-231 PRLLAIRGV
+231 PRLLAVRGV
-240 DAELNMVGDKIHD
+240 DAELHMVGDKIHD
-253 DPEDPGFATRM
+253 DPKDPGYSARM
-264 RTALE
+264 RSALE
-269 SGQGVV
+269 SGEGVI

-331 ERLFGVDYP
+331 ERLFGADYP
-340 LFAATETDVLD
+340 LFAAGESDVVD

-363 TLAAERCRAAAA
+363 TLAVERCRAAAA
-375 EFTLDAAAGRLRVCL
+375 EFTLDAAAARLRVYL
-390 AQTFPEPSP
+390 RQTFPESSEQ
-399 TVLAAAAEH
+399 VLAAARTAAAIGASASAHHPGAPADTLVH
-408 ERTTARL
+408 EVP
-415 GTAGDDGL
+415 
-423 AALDEALTGSAAAAA
+423 AAAAPERVPEPA
-438 ASPGGQRRLRVGV
+438 VRKLRVGV

-464 YLRSRPDME
+464 YLKSRPDME
-473 VRVDKWAAL
+473 VRVDHWAAL
-482 KVHDEDRSQELADW
+482 KVHDPERSQELVEW
-496 ADVIVCEWCGPNA
+496 ADVVVCEWCGPNA
-509 IWYAHHKRPGQR
+509 LWYAAHKRPGQR

-527 RFELYARWPRHLPI
+527 RFELYAAWPRNLDI
-541 DAVDEIICVSPHYA
+541 DAVDQVICVSPHYA
-555 DLTRELTGWPTGKVT
+555 DLTREVTGWPADKVVVV
-570 TIPNWVDD
+570 PNWVDD
-578 HQLDRP
+578 LQLDRP
-584 KLTGAEH
+584 KLAGAEH

-613 ELRRDDPRFTLFVKT
+613 ELRREDPRFTLFVKS

-636 IWQKEEERAHYEQV
+636 IWDRPEERAHYEEV

-665 FDSYGRDVASWL
+665 FDSYGRDVSSWL

-709 GWPGAET
+709 GWPGADT
-716 IYDARW
+716 IYDTRW
-722 IHADPSAMAAS
+722 IHQDASAMAAS
-733 IASTVSLGRWE
+733 IAATVREGRWE
-744 HDRLLARDQ
+744 AERALAREQ
-753 VRAAYG
+753 VRGQYA

-767 TDMLATTTEAT
+767 TDLLAGALV
-778 PARTP
+778 PAR

>member
-13 LNLIDGSAIWAQGMV
+13 LNMIDGSAIWAQGMV

-36 AVTLVLKAPV
+36 EVTLVLKAPV

-65 PHAEGLIDIEG
+65 PHADGLFD
-76 AMPPKTAAA
+76 APMAPKQAAA
-85 VLARVD
+85 TLAAID
-91 EEERRGSGE
+91 AEA
-100 GEPPE
+100 PH
-105 GGFDLII
+105 DLVV

-136 DVPQSAAQFDG
+136 DVPQSAAEFG
-147 SSKGELRRI
+147 ASAKAELRRI

-189 PVVVLPDGLEPRPSG
+189 PVVVLPEGLEARPAG
-204 APDGRALKLVYT
+204 APDGPLRLVYT

-231 PRLLAIRGV
+231 PRLLAMRGV
-240 DAELNMVGDKIHD
+240 DAELHMVGDKIHD
-253 DPEDPGFATRM
+253 DPADPGFATRM

-269 SGQGVV
+269 TGEGVI

-285 MRLTAACDVGL
+285 MRLTAAGDVGL
-296 SWRHPEMDASLELS
+296 SWRDASMDASLELS

-331 ERLFGVDYP
+331 ESLLGADYP
-340 LFAATETDVLD
+340 LFAATEDDVLD
-351 ALTLIGKNPDVF
+351 ALTLIGKNPDVY
-363 TLAAERCRAAAA
+363 TLAADRCRTAATS
-375 EFTLDAAAGRLRVCL
+375 FTLDAAAERLGTYL
-390 AQTFPEPSP
+390 SQAFPEPSQA
-399 TVLAAAAEH
+399 VL
-408 ERTTARL
+408 
-415 GTAGDDGL
+415 
-423 AALDEALTGSAAAAA
+423 SVK
-438 ASPGGQRRLRVGV
+438 QRPLRVGV

-464 YLRSRPDME
+464 YLRSRSDME
-473 VRVDKWAAL
+473 IRVDHWPAL
-482 KVHDEDRSQELADW
+482 KAHDEHRSQDLVDW
-496 ADVIVCEWCGPNA
+496 ADVVICEWCGPNA
-509 IWYAHHKRPGQR
+509 LWFAAHKRPDQR

-527 RFELYARWPRHLPI
+527 RFELYAPWPKQLDI
-541 DAVDEIICVSPHYA
+541 DAVDQVICVSPHYT
-555 DLTRELTGWPTGKVT
+555 DLTRELTGWPSSKVV

-578 HQLDRP
+578 AQLDRT
-584 KLTGAEH
+584 KLPGAEH

-603 RLDLALDALE
+603 RLDLALDVLE
-613 ELRRDDPRFTLFVKT
+613 ELRRDDPRFTLFIKS

-636 IWQKEEERAHYEQV
+636 IWQKDEERAHYEKT

-655 RSPLLAGGVV
+655 RSRLLSGGVV
-665 FDSYGRDVASWL
+665 FDNYGRDVASWL

-701 SGAVPVLL
+701 SGAVPALL
-709 GWPGAET
+709 PWPGAET
-716 IYDARW
+716 IYDPRW
-722 IHADPSAMAAS
+722 IHETPAAMAAA
-733 IASTVSLGRWE
+733 ISTTVTQNRWQKE
-744 HDRLLARDQ
+744 SALAKTQ
-753 VRAAYG
+753 LKAAYA
-759 LDEVCRQW
+759 LPEVCHQW
-767 TDMLATTTEAT
+767 TDLLAK
-778 PARTP
+778 